1 MALSNWTQIS
11 SSAAFGHRFLHSSVV
26 YDNKIYVLDGSTGG
40 TNGGRDIYASSDA
53 GSSWDLV
60 ALSPYMGRYGQASVV
75 LMIRSIFW
83 VDILVDRVITMMC
96 GTLMMVGLVGM
107 KLPLLLVGL
116 VELTILVL
124 CLTICC
130 MFWVGNEV
138 LLCTMMCGQ
147 VSMVVPLGLWLLL
160 RLIGVLEGAK

>member
-26 YDNKIYVLDGSTGG
+26 YDNKIYVL
-40 TNGGRDIYASSDA
+40 A